1 MSRACGILNRQS
13 RMLILQV
20 EGVIVKE
27 LWQQRTFDKLVKI
40 EACHTGVGVGSGLG
54 SSFYQHAVSTQ
65 AGQIYVQ
72 RHIGGEL
79 F

>member
-1 MSRACGILNRQS
+1 MSWACSILNRQS
-13 RMLILQV
+13 RMRILQV
-20 EGVIVKE
+20 EGAMVME

-40 EACHTGVGVGSGLG
+40 EACHKGVGVGSGLG

-72 RHIGGEL
+72 RHIGGER